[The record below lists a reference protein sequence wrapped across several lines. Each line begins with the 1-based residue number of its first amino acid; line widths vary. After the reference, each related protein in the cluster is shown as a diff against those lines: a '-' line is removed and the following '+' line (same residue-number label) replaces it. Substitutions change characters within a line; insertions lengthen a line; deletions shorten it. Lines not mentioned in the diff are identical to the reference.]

1 MAQSKFLTTGAFARL
16 CNTTKE
22 TLFHYDRLHLLKPK
36 HVSGNGYRRYGLE
49 QYFDFD
55 LISTLKETG
64 SSLQEIRECMHSK
77 QSQDFLALLEANRLI
92 AKKEK
97 ERLARREQ
105 MLQEMVDC
113 TREAL
118 NFDYGTILRQR
129 QKQERLEVYN
139 TEPLPLEAM
148 PELIEQF
155 AEYVGYYQKQD
166 RMPRYPFG
174 FVVGLDDALNGR
186 PSIRGFFGR
195 ATAATPRAQLCIKP
209 EGEYAVLAHKGTVQ
223 THIQALDGLLR
234 QAVTGQALTGTVYA
248 YDMISYMFQEQTD
261 HYAFKYCVPLAD
273 KHNNQK
279 NRINSLQ
286 HTHHNTPAPAP

>member
-64 SSLQEIRECMHSK
+64 SSLQEIRECMQSK
-77 QSQDFLALLEANRLI
+77 QSQDFLTLLEAKRLI

-105 MLQEMVDC
+105 MLHDMVVC

-118 NFDYGTILRQR
+118 NFDYETILRQR
-129 QKQERLEVYN
+129 QMQERLEVYN

-148 PELIEQF
+148 PELIERF

-174 FVVGLDDALNGR
+174 FMVDLDDARNGR

-195 ATAATPRAQLCIKP
+195 ATAATPRAQLHIKP
-209 EGEYAVLAHKGTVQ
+209 EGEYAVLAHKGTEQ
-223 THIQALDGLLR
+223 THMQALDGLL
-234 QAVTGQALTGTVYA
+234 QQTAAGQTTTGTVYA
-248 YDMISYMFQEQTD
+248 YDMISYMFQERTD
-261 HYAFKYCVPLAD
+261 HYALKYCVQLV
-273 KHNNQK
+273 
-279 NRINSLQ
+279 
-286 HTHHNTPAPAP
+286 

>member
-1 MAQSKFLTTGAFARL
+1 MRLNASTIIDIASASTPNPTSTTYS
-16 CNTTKE
+16 N
-22 TLFHYDRLHLLKPK
+22 
-36 HVSGNGYRRYGLE
+36 
-49 QYFDFD
+49 DFD
-55 LISTLKETG
+55 LIRTLKKTG

-77 QSQDFLALLEANRLI
+77 QSQDFLALLEAKRLV

-97 ERLARREQ
+97 EQLARREQ
-105 MLQEMVDC
+105 MLQDMVVC

-155 AEYVGYYQKQD
+155 AECVGYYQKQD

-174 FVVGLDDALNGR
+174 FVEGLDDALHGR

-223 THIQALDGLLR
+223 THMQALDGLLR
-234 QAVTGQALTGTVYA
+234 QAAAGQTMTGTVYA
-248 YDMISYMFQEQTD
+248 YDMISYMFPEQTD
-261 HYAFKYCVPLAD
+261 HYALKYCV
-273 KHNNQK
+273 
-279 NRINSLQ
+279 SLS
-286 HTHHNTPAPAP
+286 